1 MRISCLLLRWYKS
14 FNINYLGYPDR
25 RHQVKERPWTSL
37 CSPSEVADK
46 WKFIEI
52 PIEDDITTI
61 VGANESGKSHLLS
74 AISKV
79 INGYGLPNE
88 ANRVLPFDRVDLCHY
103 ASIRNKRAE
112 AWPNLGLEFS
122 EVSPD
127 EWSKLEN
134 AIGGAS
140 LRNSRNAFT
149 LVLTRQ
155 LSDANEPQSEKSS
168 IEAVIY
174 AGDRQT
180 PTTLD
185 ATQLKKVRDTVLP
198 VVKFIKSDAEMRS
211 ELPIDDLLCS
221 LDASPSG
228 KSADFFSFTTSQ
240 GAAKFL
246 NSLSIPSDGK
256 LTKELIAEIESAK
269 ANLSRRTQDDSQRD
283 DEGDGRLS
291 NVEPL
296 EAQLFRVLGIPVEAI
311 SFLANL
317 PPRNRSYADSLVATW
332 NDEIQ
337 RTLNLSR
344 FWQQD
349 EHFSLRINF
358 KRGVLFFE
366 LTDKTG
372 YVYTFRERSSGLRY
386 FLSYYIQAKALEL
399 SIKDRPAVILMD
411 EPDSYLSITGQRS
424 LMAVFESLAGFV
436 GSERRVQLLY
446 TTHSPFLI
454 NRNYPRR
461 IRLVRKGDGE
471 EGTQFIDYARVRRYE
486 PVRSALG
493 VDCAQTLFMGS
504 ANLLLEGPTDQ
515 YLLAELVRAFSR
527 PDKIHDLLDLNV
539 ITLVSAES
547 APDVE
552 RVIRASKWADE
563 SFPATVVLFDDDD
576 EGRKQKRRITGKANS
591 GKERKE
597 NGGSCKELIKEQFVL
612 LSTDLV
618 ARREGETG
626 DKTIEDLVPQELWCE
641 AVEQFL
647 SEWCPDYTQTDRV
660 SLVKLI
666 RDDELMSRG
675 LLETTREAFRK
686 IRPDEPPQIDKMG
699 LSQAVIRI
707 VAKAQCLEGTKPEW
721 LDELRTRIV
730 KASQKIKEVVDSSRV
745 EQRRETGQ
753 QSIKRLVKEFL
764 FRNPKRAGLFD
775 VESQLQRLGQEAESL
790 GDDGVLLKGYLARL
804 AKEVRDLRAD
814 DKDVFDDV
822 SWKKWRTNLDTIEAN
837 PLNPD
842 SNRPAPE
849 TDPVH
854 VDSTTSE

>member
-37 CSPSEVADK
+37 CTPSEIADK
-46 WKFIEI
+46 WRFIEI

-88 ANRVLPFDRVDLCHY
+88 ANRELPFDRVDLCHY
-103 ASIRNKRAE
+103 ASVRNKRAE

-122 EVSPD
+122 EVSQN
-127 EWSKLEN
+127 EWSKLET
-134 AIGGAS
+134 AIGVSS

-155 LSDANEPQSEKSS
+155 LHDIGDQEPEKA

-180 PTTLD
+180 LTTLD
-185 ATQLKKVRDTVLP
+185 AAQLKKVRETVLP

-221 LDASPSG
+221 LNAARSG
-228 KSADFFSFTTSQ
+228 KSDGFYSFAASQ
-240 GAAKFL
+240 SAATFL
-246 NSLSIPSDGK
+246 NSLTIPSDGK
-256 LTKELIAEIESAK
+256 LPSDLIQQIESAK
-269 ANLSRRTQDDSQRD
+269 ASLRSKAQNDVHDDD
-283 DEGDGRLS
+283 DVGGRLA
-291 NVEPL
+291 NVDPL
-296 EAQLFRVLGIPVEAI
+296 EAQLFRVLGIPVDAI
-311 SFLANL
+311 SLLANL

-563 SFPATVVLFDDDD
+563 SFPATAVLFDDDD

-612 LSTDLV
+612 LSTDLIGM
-618 ARREGETG
+618 REGETG
-626 DKTIEDLVPQELWCE
+626 DRTIEDIIPQELWCK

-647 SEWCPDYTQTDRV
+647 VEWCPEYTESERV
-660 SLVKLI
+660 ALSKAISEEKLPTK
-666 RDDELMSRG
+666 G
-675 LLETTREAFRK
+675 LLETTHDAFRK
-686 IRPDEPPQIDKMG
+686 IRPNESPQVDKMG
-699 LSQAVIRI
+699 LCQTVVRI
-707 VAKAQCLEGTKPEW
+707 VSKAQSDEKAPEW
-721 LDELRTRIV
+721 LEELRSRIV
-730 KASQKIKEVVDSSRV
+730 KASQRIKEVIDSSRV

-775 VESQLQRLGQEAESL
+775 VEAQLQRLSQEAESL

-822 SWKKWRTNLDTIEAN
+822 SWRKWRSNLDAIYAN

-842 SNRPAPE
+842 TTRSASDTPADNPQSD
-849 TDPVH
+849 TNPV
-854 VDSTTSE
+854 